1 MFTFDRQPGKTG
13 MENFRKRQ
21 ASRWVEKRAR
31 YALDGMNFNIINIGI
46 GR

>member
-21 ASRWVEKRAR
+21 ASRWREKRAR
-31 YALDGMNFNIINIGI
+31 YAIDCIGFDIISIEVLV
-46 GR
+46 